1 MVEGRCDTRQ
11 VLEGVPIKRTVA
23 TAIMLVVVAACGG
36 DSTTETTQA
45 STTSSTEAEV
55 SVPNV
60 VGSDALGQS
69 DRIECRLSEDAG
81 PDQIAIGLLDAL
93 VPPWWSTLEVTIPS
107 ESNETLEILL
117 VEAVSSPET
126 AIKKAALADA
136 GGDSIAGTL
145 GQVLGAAEEYA
156 AAGCVL
162 AAASATAAVNT
173 FAEDAGFRVT
183 YLAYKAGEAYELAG
197 LSDAAADWYGAAALN
212 PGNDPAAQFYADQAA
227 DRLP

>member
-1 MVEGRCDTRQ
+1 
-11 VLEGVPIKRTVA
+11 
-23 TAIMLVVVAACGG
+23 MLVIVAACGG
-36 DSTTETTQA
+36 DST
-45 STTSSTEAEV
+45 STTTRVSTSSSTEAGV
-55 SVPNV
+55 SIPNV
-60 VGSDALGQS
+60 VGSQALGQS
-69 DRIECRLSEDAG
+69 EQIECRLSEDAG

-93 VPPWWSTLEVTIPS
+93 VPPWWATLDVITPS

-117 VEAVSSPET
+117 VEAESSPET

-145 GQVLGAAEEYA
+145 GQVLAAAEEYA

-183 YLAYKAGEAYELAG
+183 YLAYKAGEAYEQAG
-197 LSDAAADWYGAAALN
+197 LSDAAADWYGAALVETT
-212 PGNDPAAQFYADQAA
+212 
-227 DRLP
+227 RLPSSTRMG